1 MSGVVEELPSQHH
14 AGCIHGDDGLQSL
27 EEVEMEIN
35 DVNGTG
41 GAGGAGG
48 AGAAGGAALTLAAVK
63 VNMGRKMMA
72 SLASGILVQT
82 AARTVMMAP
91 D

>member
-1 MSGVVEELPSQHH
+1 MHCLTNSWFQNVEKVLI
-14 AGCIHGDDGLQSL
+14 ACVYDR
-27 EEVEMEIN
+27 
-35 DVNGTG
+35 
-41 GAGGAGG
+41 
-48 AGAAGGAALTLAAVK
+48 LTLAAVK

-82 AARTVMMAP
+82 AANTAMMLP

>member
-1 MSGVVEELPSQHH
+1 MYATYGNMHCLTNSWFQSVEKVLI
-14 AGCIHGDDGLQSL
+14 ACVYDR
-27 EEVEMEIN
+27 
-35 DVNGTG
+35 
-41 GAGGAGG
+41 
-48 AGAAGGAALTLAAVK
+48 LTLAAVK

-82 AARTVMMAP
+82 AANTAMMLP

>member
-35 DVNGTG
+35 DVNGT
-41 GAGGAGG
+41 GGAGG